1 MIFDTKNKDFIA
13 DSRVEP
19 PDKLMGSKYLPLLV
33 VLHEGSL
40 KHICSAEPYESDKL
54 LVAKL
59 LNSQV
64 SFIDIIQKI
73 THH

>member
-1 MIFDTKNKDFIA
+1 
-13 DSRVEP
+13 VP
-19 PDKLMGSKYLPLLV
+19 
-33 VLHEGSL
+33 HEGSL
-40 KHICSAEPYESDKL
+40 NHICSAEPYERRTNS

-73 THH
+73 THDK